1 MLLKHY
7 RCLHNLVSHYWLYV
21 PHMTTDF
28 VSLSHNVA
36 LISYVM
42 AHYRVDIKT
51 NTTGATWKAG
61 KHKLPEFP
69 LICCRDCITQSLV
82 FCVGVQIIIPFRFD
96 TVLFGF
102 CQFTYFADH
111 FRVFKRFCSGACVD
125 CSLVFSVGLCRPLF
139 ALLFFD
145 LWPLYCLPSISGF
158 YVFGM
163 CRLFLFHL
171 CGKWSYRSQF
181 ELSTLAV
188 GI

>member
-7 RCLHNLVSHYWLYV
+7 RCLHNLVSRYWLYV

-42 AHYRVDIKT
+42 AHYQVDIKT

-69 LICCRDCITQSLV
+69 LVCSRVCIAQSLV
-82 FCVGVQIIIPFRFD
+82 CCVGVWIIIPFRFD
-96 TVLFGF
+96 TVLFAL
-102 CQFTYFADH
+102 CQFTCFADH
-111 FRVFKRFCSGACVD
+111 FRVFKRFCSGACAG
-125 CSLVFSVGLCRPLF
+125 CSLVFSVGLCRLLF

-145 LWPLYCLPSISGF
+145 LWPLCCLPSISAF
-158 YVFGM
+158 YVFGI
-163 CRLFLFHL
+163 CRLFLFPL

-181 ELSTLAV
+181 ELSSLAV

>member
-1 MLLKHY
+1 
-7 RCLHNLVSHYWLYV
+7 
-21 PHMTTDF
+21 MTTNF

-36 LISYVM
+36 LISYFM

-69 LICCRDCITQSLV
+69 LVCCRVCIAQSLV
-82 FCVGVQIIIPFRFD
+82 FSVGVRIIIPFRFD
-96 TVLFGF
+96 TVLFSL
-102 CQFTYFADH
+102 CQFTCFADH
-111 FRVFKRFCSGACVD
+111 FRVFKRLCSGACAD

-158 YVFGM
+158 YVFASINLICFRPYYLLNQYIHNKPPGK
-163 CRLFLFHL
+163 L
-171 CGKWSYRSQF
+171 CNRKCYIPTAKDDISNCER
-181 ELSTLAV
+181 
-188 GI
+188 